1 MDKVK
6 DMSSFDNLWLT
17 EDKKSNALMQ
27 KGMKAIKED
36 MRLNNTDTQREN
48 RRQDLRRVLFGG
60 RNPVCRP
67 ARRKGHT
74 PPC

>member
-17 EDKKSNALMQ
+17 EDKKRKALML

-36 MRLNNTDTQREN
+36 MRLNNTDEQRE
-48 RRQDLRRVLFGG
+48 REQTSGL
-60 RNPVCRP
+60 
-67 ARRKGHT
+67 T
-74 PPC
+74 